1 MEKQEVGEEAIC
13 LCFDWLGGCVLSRAI
28 TMVELESVTSSEW
41 IGSKL
46 HFGLIKK
53 NYIWLVYLAVQC
65 CYDFKF
71 YRNIHDF
78 FRISFNFST

>member
-53 NYIWLVYLAVQC
+53 KLYLIGLLSSAMLL
-65 CYDFKF
+65 
-71 YRNIHDF
+71 
-78 FRISFNFST
+78 